1 MTPRLTADFWVRAY
15 LARLR
20 LADIPA
26 FVTARGDATAG
37 AVAVKLNPLD
47 GTARAFSR
55 ATDATGARVWTEIA
69 AGPEAEVDAALVR
82 QRRFDPDLWIVEIE
96 DRAGRTLLDEPG
108 LAD

>member
-1 MTPRLTADFWVRAY
+1 MSSRLTAEFWIGAY

-20 LADIPA
+20 LAGIPA

-37 AVAVKLNPLD
+37 AVVVKINTLD
-47 GTARAFSR
+47 GQARAFARS
-55 ATDATGARVWTEIA
+55 TDATGARVWTEIA
-69 AGPEAEVDAALVR
+69 AGPEPEVDAALSR
-82 QRRFDPDLWIVEIE
+82 QRRYDPDLWIVEVE